1 MNAKR
6 VLTINWGLWACFS
19 LPPIIYFLFH
29 REQDKAGDRYS
40 GWAILAMYAN
50 SNDWL
55 YSWEVLL
62 PRIVFPIVI
71 GWVAQYLLVI
81 AWNYWRRKE

>member
-29 REQDKAGDRYS
+29 REQDKAGDLYS
-40 GWAILAMYAN
+40 GWAIFWLGHILAGPFWQSTQIAM
-50 SNDWL
+50 
-55 YSWEVLL
+55 
-62 PRIVFPIVI
+62 I
-71 GWVAQYLLVI
+71 GFILGRYYFLELFSLS
-81 AWNYWRRKE
+81 